1 MAQELL
7 KRCVQHN
14 KACCKAYEYLGFIME
29 KEQAY
34 KDAAMRY
41 EASWKYG
48 NKNNPN
54 IGMFE
59 TRYHFTPR
67 RDVFRTFVNQ
77 EECKAR
83 SGVPEQSS
91 QIVHWQKKQGYTSLQ
106 R

>member
-29 KEQAY
+29 KEQSY
-34 KDAAMRY
+34 KDAAMKY

-54 IGMFE
+54 IG
-59 TRYHFTPR
+59 
-67 RDVFRTFVNQ
+67 
-77 EECKAR
+77 EEILAF
-83 SGVPEQSS
+83 QL
-91 QIVHWQKKQGYTSLQ
+91 H
-106 R
+106 